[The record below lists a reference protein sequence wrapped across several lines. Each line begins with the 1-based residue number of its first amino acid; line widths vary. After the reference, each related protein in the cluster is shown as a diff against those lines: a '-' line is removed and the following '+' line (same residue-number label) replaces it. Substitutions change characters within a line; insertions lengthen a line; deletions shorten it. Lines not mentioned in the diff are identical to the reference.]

1 MKFGAQLNTF
11 DPPWDVM
18 RASIQSM
25 EAGRWNSLW
34 AADHFLSPFG
44 RTLEHK
50 NAFESLT
57 VLAVAAGMTER
68 LELGT
73 LVAGNTYR
81 NPGLVAK
88 IATSLDQASQGRFI
102 LGLGAAWF
110 KREHEAYG
118 WDFPATKE
126 RSDRLEEAAGL
137 IHALFTADGPVD
149 HRGQYYRLE
158 QAPLAPPCYR
168 QPHLPIMIG
177 GNGERR
183 TLRTLAM
190 YGDVMNYNGWE
201 AVMSPEAIQ
210 HKVDVLERHCADVG
224 RDPAEIRRTVHLP
237 LTLVDGGSGDSPA
250 TRTLGPGLTK
260 APASFVV
267 DRVGALEDVGVE
279 EIIFQ
284 PQPDVA
290 ALERL
295 DEEVL
300 AAFG

>member
-1 MKFGAQLNTF
+1 MKFGAQVNTF
-11 DPPWDVM
+11 GPPWADIRV
-18 RASIQSM
+18 SIQSM

-44 RTLEHK
+44 RTQEHM
-50 NAFESLT
+50 NAFESFT
-57 VLAVAAGMTER
+57 VLSVAAGMTER

-73 LVAGNTYR
+73 LVMGNTYR

-88 IATSLDQASQGRFI
+88 IATSLDQASKGRFI

-118 WDFPATKE
+118 WEFPPVKE

-137 IHALFTADGPVD
+137 IRTLFTADRPVD
-149 HRGQYYRLE
+149 HRGKYYRLD
-158 QAPLAPPCYR
+158 QAPLAPTSYR

-190 YGDVMNYNGWE
+190 YGDVFNFNGWE
-201 AVMSPEAIQ
+201 AEMSPETVQ
-210 HKVDVLERHCADVG
+210 HKLSVLARHCDDIG
-224 RDPAEIRRTVHLP
+224 RDPAEIRNTLHMP
-237 LTLVDGGSGDSPA
+237 LTLTDEGSSESPA
-250 TRTLGPGLTK
+250 TLGPGLTK
-260 APASFVV
+260 APVSLVV
-267 DRVGALEDVGVE
+267 DRVGALERVGIA

-290 ALERL
+290 ALQRL